1 MGIMDIVLLIS
12 IIISLF
18 KISVNLK
25 GFYTD
30 FLRHDNTVII
40 SGLFVIFVFLSHFS
54 SYTKA
59 DHSLIYPLF
68 TKVLGQL
75 IVAPFFLFSGYGIM
89 KSIENK
95 GDKYI
100 MSFWKNRILKVWVHF
115 ALALLLFLMISF
127 INHSKYGL
135 KRIVLSFIGLSS
147 IGNSNWY
154 MFTLLSLYVITIIS
168 SFCFIKKKTLIP
180 YSVAVF
186 VIIYM
191 YVIRMNG
198 KAFYYYDTSFA
209 FAFGMIFAEYENKIN
224 DYLTKNNKKYMVCFL
239 ITIILFIGASLW
251 RSYTHLISSFI
262 IWVSFFCLLVLMLSM
277 KVKSNNIILRALG
290 KYSFEIYILQ
300 RIPMNLFV
308 KMIPNVYVYFIVCV
322 ASTGILSLIFKR
334 MELFIDTILFGYQS
348 SYK

>member
-1 MGIMDIVLLIS
+1 MGIMDIALLICL
-12 IIISLF
+12 IICIF

-30 FLRHDNTVII
+30 FLRHENTVII
-40 SGLFVIFVFLSHFS
+40 SGLFVVFVFFSHFS
-54 SYTKA
+54 SYVKV

-75 IVAPFFLFSGYGIM
+75 IVAPFFLFSGYGVM

-95 GDKYI
+95 GDIYI
-100 MSFWKNRILKVWVHF
+100 KSFWKNRVLKVWIHF
-115 ALALLLFLMISF
+115 ALALLLFLVISF
-127 INHSKYGL
+127 MNHSKYGL
-135 KRIVLSFIGLSS
+135 KRIILSFIGLSS

-154 MFTLLSLYVITIIS
+154 MFTILCLYVITMIS
-168 SFCFIKKKTLIP
+168 SFCFRKKKTLIP

-191 YVIRMNG
+191 FVMRMNG
-198 KAFYYYDTSFA
+198 KAYYYYDTSFA
-209 FAFGMIFAEYENKIN
+209 YAFGMLFAEYENKIN

-239 ITIILFIGASLW
+239 ITIILFIVASLW

-262 IWVSFFCLLVLMLSM
+262 FWVSCFCLLVLMLSM
-277 KVKSNNIILRALG
+277 KVKSYNIILRALG

-308 KMIPNVYVYFIVCV
+308 KMIPNVYVYFIICV
-322 ASTGILSLIFKR
+322 ASTGILSLIFNR
-334 MELFIDTILFGYQS
+334 IEVFIDTLLFGYQS